1 MWNIATILSLYM
13 YEVTMAAVIIYM
25 YIIIVVNMTYTC
37 TMYVLFR
44 VVVGLHL
51 VLFTQ
56 YNVYNSVSV
65 AYICIIFFMSST
77 VLESTNMI

>member
-1 MWNIATILSLYM
+1 M

-51 VLFTQ
+51 VKERRGEGGQ
-56 YNVYNSVSV
+56 RCYHVP
-65 AYICIIFFMSST
+65 
-77 VLESTNMI
+77 

>member
-1 MWNIATILSLYM
+1 
-13 YEVTMAAVIIYM
+13 
-25 YIIIVVNMTYTC
+25 MTHFYGCLHVHNNSCEHDTVYTC

-44 VVVGLHL
+44 LVVGLHL

-65 AYICIIFFMSST
+65 AYICIIFST
-77 VLESTNMI
+77 VHVQLESSLYDITNICNMIL